1 MVRMDIRRKPHA
13 LAFAAVGERVDILI
27 LDRGRGR
34 TRAVRLRRGV
44 VAGVLCAV
52 AGSLLASALLSWR
65 HFEGRL
71 LDDETIGGWNARL
84 ASQREELESLSGRAQ
99 ADVLTVGQKLAG
111 MEARLL
117 RMEALGQ
124 RVSEMAT
131 LTDGEFRFDAPAAIG
146 GPVSQT
152 AADSLISTDYLARIE
167 RLSRELR
174 TREQEMGV
182 LESLLAS
189 RRFQDEV
196 APSGRPVRRGWIS
209 SPYGRRVDPFNGRP
223 AWHTGVDFAGKPGSD
238 VIAVAGG
245 VVAFTG
251 ERGGYGNLIE
261 IQHGDGLA
269 TRYAHHEEALV
280 RAGDVVKK
288 GQVIAR
294 MGNTGR
300 STGHHVHFEVL
311 KDGRLINPSRYIA
324 RRQ

>member
-1 MVRMDIRRKPHA
+1 MVRMTFGGSRTHWRLH
-13 LAFAAVGERVDILI
+13 AVGDRVDILI
-27 LDRGRGR
+27 LDGGRGR
-34 TRAVRLRRGV
+34 TRAVRLRRAV
-44 VAGVLCAV
+44 LVGVLCAV
-52 AGSLLASALLSWR
+52 GASLVASALLSWR

-71 LDDETIGGWNARL
+71 LDDATIGGWNARL
-84 ASQREELESLSGRAQ
+84 TSQREELASLSGRAQ

-124 RVSEMAT
+124 RVSEMAM
-131 LTDGEFRFDAPAAIG
+131 LTDGEFRFDTPAAIG
-146 GPVSQT
+146 GPASET
-152 AADSLISTDYLARIE
+152 LADSLISTDYLARIE
-167 RLSRELR
+167 RLAGELR
-174 TREQEMGV
+174 AREQEMGV

-189 RRFQDEV
+189 RRFEEEV
-196 APSGRPVRRGWIS
+196 APSGRPVKRGWIS
-209 SPYGRRVDPFNGRP
+209 SPFGRRVDPFSGRP

-251 ERGGYGNLIE
+251 ERGGYGSLIE

-294 MGNTGR
+294 MGNEGR
-300 STGHHVHFEVL
+300 STGYHVHFEVL

-324 RRQ
+324 GRR

>member
-1 MVRMDIRRKPHA
+1 M
-13 LAFAAVGERVDILI
+13 DILI

-44 VAGVLCAV
+44 LVGVLCTVTA
-52 AGSLLASALLSWR
+52 SLLLSALLSWR

-84 ASQREELESLSGRAQ
+84 ASQREELQSLSGRAQ

-124 RVSEMAT
+124 RVSEMAM
-131 LTDGEFRFDAPAAIG
+131 LTEGEFRFDAPAAIG
-146 GPVSQT
+146 GPASQT

-167 RLSRELR
+167 RLSRELQ

-182 LESLLAS
+182 LESLLAN
-189 RRFQDEV
+189 RRFHDEV
-196 APSGRPVRRGWIS
+196 APSGRPVKRGWIS
-209 SPYGRRVDPFNGRP
+209 SPFGRRVDPFNGRP

-251 ERGGYGNLIE
+251 ERGGYGSLIE

-294 MGNTGR
+294 MGNEGR
-300 STGHHVHFEVL
+300 STGYHVHFEVL

-324 RRQ
+324 QRR

>member
-1 MVRMDIRRKPHA
+1 M
-13 LAFAAVGERVDILI
+13 DILI

-34 TRAVRLRRGV
+34 TRTVRLRRGALV
-44 VAGVLCAV
+44 GVLCAV
-52 AGSLLASALLSWR
+52 AASVVVSAFLSWR
-65 HFEGRL
+65 HFEGRV
-71 LDDETIGGWNARL
+71 LDDATIGGWNARL
-84 ASQREELESLSGRAQ
+84 ASQREDLTSLSGRAQ

-124 RVSEMAT
+124 RVSEMAR
-131 LTDGEFRFDAPAAIG
+131 LTEGEFRFDAPAAIG

-152 AADSLISTDYLARIE
+152 PADSLISTDYLARIE
-167 RLSRELR
+167 QLAGELR
-174 TREQEMGV
+174 AREQEMGV

-189 RRFQDEV
+189 RRFQEEA
-196 APSGRPVRRGWIS
+196 APSGRPVKRGWIS
-209 SPYGRRVDPFNGRP
+209 SPFGRRVDPFNGRP
-223 AWHTGVDFAGKPGSD
+223 AWHTGVDFAGTPGSD

-251 ERGGYGNLIE
+251 ERGGYGSLIE

-269 TRYAHHEEALV
+269 TRYAHHEVPLV

-288 GQVIAR
+288 GEVIAR
-294 MGNTGR
+294 IGSTGR
-300 STGHHVHFEVL
+300 STGPHVHFEVL

-324 RRQ
+324 GRR